1 MTKIGIVVGSVR
13 EGRVGDQIGNWI
25 LEQAR
30 AAHPEA
36 EFTVIDLKDYD
47 LPMFDG
53 PVAPMVLGG
62 KYDNDAVAA
71 WAKALDEQDG
81 FIFVTS
87 EYNHTIPGAFKN
99 AVDSISPELIGK
111 AVAFV
116 GYSWDGAIRA
126 VEQWRTLSAQFDMYD
141 IRAQLALT
149 FPMDFVEGTDTFA
162 PNERRTGELE
172 ALLSRLIEVSAKL
185 AA

>member
-62 KYDNDAVAA
+62 KYDNDTVAA

-116 GYSWDGAIRA
+116 GSSWDGAIRA

-149 FPMDFVEGTDTFA
+149 FPMDFEGTDTFA

>member
-1 MTKIGIVVGSVR
+1 VVVGAKM
-13 EGRVGDQIGNWI
+13 DT
-25 LEQAR
+25 
-30 AAHPEA
+30 P
-36 EFTVIDLKDYD
+36 
-47 LPMFDG
+47 
-53 PVAPMVLGG
+53 
-62 KYDNDAVAA
+62 AVAA

-149 FPMDFVEGTDTFA
+149 FPMDFEGTDTFA
-162 PNERRTGELE
+162 PNERRNGELE

>member
-30 AAHPEA
+30 ATHPEA

-53 PVAPMVLGG
+53 RVAPMVLGG

-87 EYNHTIPGAFKN
+87 EYNHTIPRR
-99 AVDSISPELIGK
+99 L
-111 AVAFV
+111 
-116 GYSWDGAIRA
+116 
-126 VEQWRTLSAQFDMYD
+126 Q
-141 IRAQLALT
+141 
-149 FPMDFVEGTDTFA
+149 
-162 PNERRTGELE
+162 ERRRLHQPRANRQGCGFRG
-172 ALLSRLIEVSAKL
+172 LLLGRRHPRC
-185 AA
+185 

>member
-53 PVAPMVLGG
+53 PVAPWFW
-62 KYDNDAVAA
+62 AA
-71 WAKALDEQDG
+71 SMTTTPSL
-81 FIFVTS
+81 
-87 EYNHTIPGAFKN
+87 PG
-99 AVDSISPELIGK
+99 P
-111 AVAFV
+111 
-116 GYSWDGAIRA
+116 
-126 VEQWRTLSAQFDMYD
+126 
-141 IRAQLALT
+141 
-149 FPMDFVEGTDTFA
+149 
-162 PNERRTGELE
+162 
-172 ALLSRLIEVSAKL
+172 RL
-185 AA
+185 

>member
-30 AAHPEA
+30 ATHPEA

-53 PVAPMVLGG
+53 RVAPMVLGG

-87 EYNHTIPGAFKN
+87 EYNHTIPAP
-99 AVDSISPELIGK
+99 S
-111 AVAFV
+111 
-116 GYSWDGAIRA
+116 
-126 VEQWRTLSAQFDMYD
+126 RTPSTPSA
-141 IRAQLALT
+141 
-149 FPMDFVEGTDTFA
+149 P
-162 PNERRTGELE
+162 
-172 ALLSRLIEVSAKL
+172 S
-185 AA
+185 

>member
-1 MTKIGIVVGSVR
+1 MTRSATG
-13 EGRVGDQIGNWI
+13 I

-71 WAKALDEQDG
+71 WTYHPL
-81 FIFVTS
+81 
-87 EYNHTIPGAFKN
+87 
-99 AVDSISPELIGK
+99 SPS
-111 AVAFV
+111 
-116 GYSWDGAIRA
+116 Y
-126 VEQWRTLSAQFDMYD
+126 Q
-141 IRAQLALT
+141 
-149 FPMDFVEGTDTFA
+149 
-162 PNERRTGELE
+162 
-172 ALLSRLIEVSAKL
+172 
-185 AA
+185 

>member
-1 MTKIGIVVGSVR
+1 M
-13 EGRVGDQIGNWI
+13 
-25 LEQAR
+25 
-30 AAHPEA
+30 
-36 EFTVIDLKDYD
+36 
-47 LPMFDG
+47 
-53 PVAPMVLGG
+53 
-62 KYDNDAVAA
+62 
-71 WAKALDEQDG
+71 
-81 FIFVTS
+81 
-87 EYNHTIPGAFKN
+87 
-99 AVDSISPELIGK
+99 
-111 AVAFV
+111 

-149 FPMDFVEGTDTFA
+149 FPMDFEGTDTFA